1 MSWRFLSSS
10 VVDVAASGA
19 HVELAEI
26 AQQQQQ
32 QQQHAAAPEGPP
44 VPVSPTMVSQ
54 VPTAARTY
62 VTGTTAAAAE
72 SDKGSAADS
81 DSVQG
86 MLGAL
91 DGVC

>member
-1 MSWRFLSSS
+1 MSPMLLGVLNSS

-19 HVELAEI
+19 HVEHATD
-26 AQQQQQ
+26 AQQ

-44 VPVSPTMVSQ
+44 VPASPTRVSQ

-62 VTGTTAAAAE
+62 GTVVATAAE